1 MTIANARVLGLITAR
16 GGSKGLPGKNIRLL
30 CGKPL
35 IEWSISAAK
44 AASCVD
50 RIVVSTDDAAIAD
63 VARRAGAEVPFER
76 PSELATDSASSVDVV
91 IHAIDTLA
99 KTELAFDIVVLLE
112 PTSPLRKSFDIDGAV
127 QRLIQTGA
135 GAVVSVCRA
144 VSTHPAFMFSLDEK
158 GRLRP
163 YLERNPTGLRR
174 QDIDPIF
181 FLDGT
186 LYASRIDV
194 LKTKRSFYHEDTV
207 AFEVPKWKSL
217 EIDNFDDF
225 IMVEALMAKRGSVG

>member
-1 MTIANARVLGLITAR
+1 MTIGNARVLGLITAR

-99 KTELAFDIVVLLE
+99 KTDLAFDIVVLLE
-112 PTSPLRKSFDIDGAV
+112 PTSPLRNSFDIDEAV

-217 EIDNFDDF
+217 EIDDSDDF

>member
-1 MTIANARVLGLITAR
+1 MIAANARVLGLITAR
-16 GGSKGLPGKNIRLL
+16 GGSKGLPGKNIRPL

-44 AASCVD
+44 AASCID
-50 RIVVSTDDAAIAD
+50 HIVVSTDDAAIAE
-63 VARRAGAEVPFER
+63 VARRAGADVPFER

-99 KTELAFDIVVLLE
+99 KTDLAFDIVVLLE
-112 PTSPLRKSFDIDGAV
+112 PTSPLREPFDIDEAV

-144 VSTHPAFMFSLDEK
+144 VNTHPAFMFSLDEK

-163 YLERNPTGLRR
+163 YLERHPTGLRR
-174 QDIDPIF
+174 QDIDPVF

-217 EIDNFDDF
+217 EIDDMDDF
-225 IMVEALMAKRGSVG
+225 IMIEFLMARRGTVA

>member
-99 KTELAFDIVVLLE
+99 KTDLAFDIVVLLE
-112 PTSPLRKSFDIDGAV
+112 PTSPLRDSFDIDEAV

-217 EIDNFDDF
+217 EIDDSDDF

>member
-1 MTIANARVLGLITAR
+1 MIAANARVLGLITAR
-16 GGSKGLPGKNIRLL
+16 GGSKGLPGKNIRPL

-44 AASCVD
+44 AASCID
-50 RIVVSTDDAAIAD
+50 HIVVSTDDAAIAE
-63 VARRAGAEVPFER
+63 VARRAGADVPFER

-99 KTELAFDIVVLLE
+99 KTDLAFDIVVLLE
-112 PTSPLRKSFDIDGAV
+112 PTSPLREPFDIDEAV

-144 VSTHPAFMFSLDEK
+144 VNTHPAFMFSLDEK

-163 YLERNPTGLRR
+163 YLERHPTGLRR
-174 QDIDPIF
+174 QDIDPVF

-217 EIDNFDDF
+217 EIDDPDDF
-225 IMVEALMAKRGSVG
+225 IMVEALMAKRGSIA

>member
-99 KTELAFDIVVLLE
+99 KTDLAFDIVVLLE
-112 PTSPLRKSFDIDGAV
+112 PTSPLRDSFDIDEAV

-144 VSTHPAFMFSLDEK
+144 VSIHPAFMFSLDEK

-217 EIDNFDDF
+217 EIDDSDDF

>member
-1 MTIANARVLGLITAR
+1 MTIASARVLGLITAR
-16 GGSKGLPGKNIRLL
+16 GGSKGLPGKNIRPL

-35 IEWSISAAK
+35 IEWSIHAAK
-44 AASCVD
+44 GAGCID
-50 RIVVSTDDAAIAD
+50 HIVVSTDDAAIAE
-63 VARRAGAEVPFER
+63 VAQRAGADVPFQR
-76 PSELATDSASSVDVV
+76 PSELATDSASSVDVT

-99 KTELAFDIVVLLE
+99 KTDRAFDIVVLLE
-112 PTSPLRKSFDIDGAV
+112 PTSPLRESVDIDEAV

-144 VSTHPAFMFSLDEK
+144 VNTHPAFMFSLDER
-158 GRLRP
+158 GRLQP
-163 YLERNPTGLRR
+163 YLERHPTGRRR
-174 QDIDPIF
+174 QDIDPVF

-186 LYASRIDV
+186 IYASRIDV

-217 EIDNFDDF
+217 EIDDSDDF
-225 IMVEALMAKRGSVG
+225 IMVEALMAKRGCVR